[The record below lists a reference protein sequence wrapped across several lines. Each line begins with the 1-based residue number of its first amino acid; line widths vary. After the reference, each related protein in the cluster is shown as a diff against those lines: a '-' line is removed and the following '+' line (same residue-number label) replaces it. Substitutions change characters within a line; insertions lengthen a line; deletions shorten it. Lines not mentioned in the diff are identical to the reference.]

1 MFLAHNGESEA
12 SASAL
17 GIQRQTLGHRMGTV
31 AEALGRDI
39 DDPSTRTQLWI
50 ALQLNARREPGGA
63 MGTSLHP
70 PQLITNSRTLYLV
83 WIPADP
89 DGVARLV
96 PEGLVAAD
104 DRSCYIN
111 QYVVDGPD
119 QTSAVGAETFG
130 AYSLTY
136 LGANLSGLDTEA
148 GVPGRWWTHY
158 YNSSDVMTRYAREHG
173 VPAGDPGRTTLTL
186 DGDTLV
192 ATTRL
197 DGRPVI
203 RTTAKAEVGTPQRL
217 AGQLRYITRRGED
230 FISGRY
236 PYVADVAEN
245 FKVLSLEFL
254 DPDHPTYQ
262 LRPAD
267 PLQVTFGFYAPSMTF
282 CYPGGE
288 GPLGSEHG
296 S

>member
-1 MFLAHNGESEA
+1 
-12 SASAL
+12 
-17 GIQRQTLGHRMGTV
+17 MGT
-31 AEALGRDI
+31 
-39 DDPSTRTQLWI
+39 T
-50 ALQLNARREPGGA
+50 
-63 MGTSLHP
+63 LHP

-83 WIPADP
+83 WVPADP
-89 DGVARLV
+89 DAVAKLV
-96 PEGLVAAD
+96 PEGLTPAD

-119 QTSAVGAETFG
+119 QTSAVGDETFG

-148 GVPGRWWTHY
+148 GVPARWWTHY
-158 YNSSDVMTRYAREHG
+158 YNSSDVMRRYAIEHG
-173 VPAGDPGRTTLTL
+173 VPAGDLGRTTLDL

-192 ATTRL
+192 ATTHI

-203 RTTAKAEVGTPQRL
+203 RTTARVTIGAPQRA
-217 AGQLRYITRRGED
+217 AGQLRYITRRNGG
-230 FISGRY
+230 FLSGRY
-236 PYVADVAEN
+236 AYVADVAEH
-245 FKVLSLEFL
+245 FEVVGFEFL
-254 DPDHPTYQ
+254 DENHPTYQ

-282 CYPGGE
+282 VYPGGE

>member
-1 MFLAHNGESEA
+1 
-12 SASAL
+12 
-17 GIQRQTLGHRMGTV
+17 
-31 AEALGRDI
+31 
-39 DDPSTRTQLWI
+39 
-50 ALQLNARREPGGA
+50 

-83 WIPADP
+83 WVPADP
-89 DGVARLV
+89 DAVATLV
-96 PEGLVAAD
+96 PEGLTPAG

-130 AYSLTY
+130 SYSLTY

-173 VPAGDPGRTTLTL
+173 VPTGESGRTVLAL
-186 DGDTLV
+186 DDDVLV
-192 ATTRL
+192 ATTHVG
-197 DGRPVI
+197 GRPVI
-203 RTTAKAEVGTPQRL
+203 RTTARVRVGTPQRV
-217 AGQLRYITRRGED
+217 AGQLRYITRRDEE
-230 FISGRY
+230 FVSGRY
-236 PYVADVAEN
+236 PYVADVAEE
-245 FKVLSLEFL
+245 FEVLSMEFL
-254 DPDHPTYQ
+254 APDHPTYL

-267 PLQVTFGFYAPSMTF
+267 PLTVTFGFYAPSMTF

>member
-1 MFLAHNGESEA
+1 
-12 SASAL
+12 
-17 GIQRQTLGHRMGTV
+17 
-31 AEALGRDI
+31 
-39 DDPSTRTQLWI
+39 
-50 ALQLNARREPGGA
+50 

-70 PQLITNSRTLYLV
+70 PQLVTNSRTLYLV

-89 DGVARLV
+89 DAVNKLV
-96 PEGLVAAD
+96 PEGLTPAD

-119 QTSAVGAETFG
+119 QTSAVGKETFG

-158 YNSSDVMTRYAREHG
+158 YNSSDVMSRYARAHG
-173 VPAGDPGRTTLTL
+173 VPAGEPGRTTVTL
-186 DGDTLV
+186 DGETLV
-192 ATTRL
+192 ATTHI
-197 DGRPVI
+197 DDKPVI
-203 RTTAKAEVGTPQRL
+203 RTTANVTIGATQRA
-217 AGQLRYITRRGED
+217 AGQLRYITRRDNE

-236 PYVADVAEN
+236 AYVADIAER
-245 FKVLSLEFL
+245 FEVTSFEFL
-254 DPDHPTYQ
+254 DQNHPTYQ
-262 LRPAD
+262 LRPAE
-267 PLQVTFGFYAPSMTF
+267 PLQVTFGFYSPAMTF
-282 CYPGGE
+282 VYPGGE

>member
-1 MFLAHNGESEA
+1 
-12 SASAL
+12 
-17 GIQRQTLGHRMGTV
+17 
-31 AEALGRDI
+31 
-39 DDPSTRTQLWI
+39 
-50 ALQLNARREPGGA
+50 

-70 PQLITNSRTLYLV
+70 PQLITNSRTLYMV

-89 DGVARLV
+89 DAVAKLV
-96 PEGLVAAD
+96 PDGLTPAQ

-119 QTSAVGAETFG
+119 QTSSVGAETFG

-136 LGANLSGLDTEA
+136 LGVELSGLDTEA

-158 YNSSDVMTRYAREHG
+158 HNSSDVMTRYALEHG
-173 VPAGDPGRTTLTL
+173 VPAGEPGRTTLDL

-192 ATTRL
+192 ATTHVG
-197 DGRPVI
+197 GRPII
-203 RTTAKAEVGTPQRL
+203 RTTAEVTIGTPQR
-217 AGQLRYITRRGED
+217 ATGQLRYITQRGHE
-230 FISGRY
+230 FVSGRY
-236 PYVADVAEN
+236 PYVADVAEH
-245 FKVLSLEFL
+245 FEVRSFEFL
-254 DPDHPTYQ
+254 DETHPTYQ
-262 LRPAD
+262 LRPAE

-282 CYPGGE
+282 VYPGGE

>member
-1 MFLAHNGESEA
+1 
-12 SASAL
+12 
-17 GIQRQTLGHRMGTV
+17 
-31 AEALGRDI
+31 
-39 DDPSTRTQLWI
+39 
-50 ALQLNARREPGGA
+50 

-83 WIPADP
+83 WVPADP
-89 DGVARLV
+89 DAVATLV
-96 PEGLVAAD
+96 PEGLAPAGD
-104 DRSCYIN
+104 HSCYLN

-119 QTSAVGAETFG
+119 QTSSAGAETFG
-130 AYSLTY
+130 SYSLTY

-173 VPAGDPGRTTLTL
+173 VPTGESGRTVLAL
-186 DGDTLV
+186 DDDVLV
-192 ATTRL
+192 ATTHVG
-197 DGRPVI
+197 GRPVI
-203 RTTAKAEVGTPQRL
+203 RTTARVRVGTPQRV
-217 AGQLRYITRRGED
+217 AGQLRYITRRDAE

-236 PYVADVAEN
+236 PYVADVAED
-245 FKVLSLEFL
+245 FEVLSLEFL
-254 DPDHPTYQ
+254 DPDHPTYL

-267 PLQVTFGFYAPSMTF
+267 PLTVTFGFYAPSMTF